1 MKLVTGSILNAP
13 KNHALVI
20 PVNTAGVPGAG
31 LARTAAR
38 KYPLWAEAYTQ
49 ACQSGLLARAGDVVF
64 HPLPRNPHPLMVS
77 FATKGRDWKRP
88 SRLEAIARGLDALA
102 LALRR
107 QPRPLAVPALGC
119 GLGGL
124 DFWLQVYPL
133 LESKLGRFDD
143 VLVYQP
149 YHRSEHG
156 R

>member
-1 MKLVTGSILNAP
+1 MKLVTGSIVSAP
-13 KNHALVI
+13 TSHALVI

-49 ACQSGLLARAGDVVF
+49 ACQSGLLVRAGDIVF
-64 HPLPRNPHPLMVS
+64 HHLPRNPHPLMVS
-77 FATKGRDWKRP
+77 FATKGRDWKQP
-88 SRLEAIARGLDALA
+88 SNLSAIARGLDALA
-102 LALRR
+102 LALLK

-133 LESKLGRFDD
+133 LDSKLGRFTD

-149 YHRSEHG
+149 YRRDDDG